1 MRALNEKEIVLL
13 NVKFVAHMTALI
25 IIALLFIFSFMKTSE
40 AELAEINC
48 KTAECEKTYRVQM
61 ELSDDIED
69 FFIRYRSFDVAENIN
84 SEFLMRSIVDRK
96 MEISK
101 KISQL
106 PTNDVKL
113 HSFMMSKMDD
123 FLRVRDSISAMKKV
137 ENRVKEDLFMCNG
150 DYRKLNK
157 QKRNSLFLK

>member
-61 ELSDDIED
+61 ELSDDIAD
-69 FFIRYRSFDVAENIN
+69 FC
-84 SEFLMRSIVDRK
+84 
-96 MEISK
+96 
-101 KISQL
+101 
-106 PTNDVKL
+106 
-113 HSFMMSKMDD
+113 
-123 FLRVRDSISAMKKV
+123 VR
-137 ENRVKEDLFMCNG
+137 
-150 DYRKLNK
+150 
-157 QKRNSLFLK
+157 